1 MNPPQIANPAAG
13 TFTTIV
19 TIANLLTQN
28 AITIGI
34 AIAILVFVFRTIQ
47 ILFTTTNTPAGR
59 SERWDGIRTALIVA
73 FLIGIGGA
81 AVRVA
86 VSLGQMVK

>member
-1 MNPPQIANPAAG
+1 MNPPQVVNPAAG
-13 TFTTIV
+13 TFNTIV

-47 ILFTTTNTPAGR
+47 VLFTTTNTPAGR
-59 SERWDGIRTALIVA
+59 SERWDGIKTALIVA

>member
-1 MNPPQIANPAAG
+1 MNNAATG
-13 TFTTIV
+13 TFNSIV

-34 AIAILVFVFRTIQ
+34 AVAILVFVFRTIQ
-47 ILFTTTNTPAGR
+47 VLFTTTNTPAGR
-59 SERWDGIRTALIVA
+59 SERWDGIKTALIVA
-73 FLIGIGGA
+73 FLIALSGA
-81 AVRVA
+81 AIRTA

>member
-1 MNPPQIANPAAG
+1 MNNAATNTFNSIVVIAH
-13 TFTTIV
+13 
-19 TIANLLTQN
+19 LLTQN
-28 AITIGI
+28 SITIGI
-34 AIAILVFVFRTIQ
+34 AVAILVFVFRSVL

-59 SERWDGIRTALIVA
+59 SERWDGIKTALIVA

>member
-1 MNPPQIANPAAG
+1 MNNAATN
-13 TFTTIV
+13 TFNSIV
-19 TIANLLTQN
+19 VIANLLTQN
-28 AITIGI
+28 SITIRS
-34 AIAILVFVFRTIQ
+34 VQ

-59 SERWDGIRTALIVA
+59 SERWDGIKTALIVA